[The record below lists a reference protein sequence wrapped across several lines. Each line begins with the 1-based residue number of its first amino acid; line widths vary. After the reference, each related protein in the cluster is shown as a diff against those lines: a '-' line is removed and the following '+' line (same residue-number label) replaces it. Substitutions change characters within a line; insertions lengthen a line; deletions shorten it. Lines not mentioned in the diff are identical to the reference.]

1 VREEV
6 LGLVRKHYSDFGPTL
21 ACEKLSKHDQHLS
34 VETLRQWMIADGLWK
49 PRQRAPGPR
58 SPTQAPAGVFGE
70 LVQIDGSPHDWF
82 EGRGPRCTLLVFIDD
97 ATGQLLALRFVAA
110 ETTQGYMQ
118 ALEQYLNDHGRPVAL
133 YSDRHSIFRVNH
145 PEHEGS

>member
-1 VREEV
+1 
-6 LGLVRKHYSDFGPTL
+6 
-21 ACEKLSKHDQHLS
+21 
-34 VETLRQWMIADGLWK
+34 
-49 PRQRAPGPR
+49 
-58 SPTQAPAGVFGE
+58 
-70 LVQIDGSPHDWF
+70 VQIDGSPHDWF